1 MWRDCAIT
9 CGISPLNVLQNHEM
23 TNHNEILDSEQ
34 HTCTVDLLKH
44 LDNSHPLKALSI
56 AMSGAMYL
64 PVNTVFLMGLAVFS
78 SIACRRY
85 VVNYQYGG
93 DVPIGIYAV
102 AEQPSGTGKSWCL
115 TTFQKPFFKVHHAR
129 FEQYKTDLNRLK
141 SIPKDE
147 LTDDD
152 KLALKDLLANLPP
165 PLFATNATP
174 EALEQYINNTNGFF
188 SAVSSE
194 QGLFNS
200 LLGLSYGDNKKANN
214 NDLILNAYD
223 GGYMNSMRVG
233 RDGYQGY
240 VIGGV
245 ALFAQQG
252 SIEKVIE
259 ASGGTGLSERF
270 LMLAEPHNL
279 GKRDRTKS
287 TAIDKN
293 ALDAYNEI
301 AERLANGALNN
312 VKSDLAALNI
322 SNNGHRLMNEYLNI
336 IEPHLVNGGKFSHAF
351 LRGAAGKLNIQV
363 MKIAA
368 NLHLLAGGLFEPDI
382 DDKHVKAAIGI
393 TQELFEANI
402 NLCHDKGIMGTKAE
416 YTAVLN
422 YLASKNGARVEREIV
437 NSLRNTTPFKTFT
450 GNKSALIKSTLTEM
464 VEQRL
469 LSEFFEYG
477 KTMYSLG

>member
-1 MWRDCAIT
+1 
-9 CGISPLNVLQNHEM
+9 L
-23 TNHNEILDSEQ
+23 
-34 HTCTVDLLKH
+34 
-44 LDNSHPLKALSI
+44 
-56 AMSGAMYL
+56 
-64 PVNTVFLMGLAVFS
+64 FS
-78 SIACRRY
+78 
-85 VVNYQYGG
+85 
-93 DVPIGIYAV
+93 
-102 AEQPSGTGKSWCL
+102 
-115 TTFQKPFFKVHHAR
+115 TT
-129 FEQYKTDLNRLK
+129 
-141 SIPKDE
+141 
-147 LTDDD
+147 
-152 KLALKDLLANLPP
+152 KDLSANPPP

-214 NDLILNAYD
+214 NDLVLNAYD
-223 GGYMNSMRVG
+223 GGHINSMRVG
-233 RDGYQGY
+233 REGYNGG
-240 VIGGV
+240 VIGAIV
-245 ALFAQQG
+245 LFAQQG

-301 AERLANGALNN
+301 AERLGNSALNN
-312 VKSDLAALNI
+312 VKSDLSTLNI
-322 SNNGHRLMNEYLNI
+322 STNGHRLIAEYLNI
-336 IEPHLVNGGKFSHAF
+336 IEPHLANGGKFSHAF

-368 NLHLLAGGLFEPDI
+368 NLHLLAGDLFESDI

-416 YTAVLN
+416 YTAVINCLSN
-422 YLASKNGARVEREIV
+422 KGAKTERELV
-437 NSLRNTTPFKTFT
+437 NSLRDTVPFKSFT
-450 GNKSALIKSTLTEM
+450 GNKSALIKTTLDEM
-464 VEQRL
+464 TNQNIVTVITNKD
-469 LSEFFEYG
+469 G
-477 KTMYSLG
+477 KACYSVV

>member
-1 MWRDCAIT
+1 MI
-9 CGISPLNVLQNHEM
+9 QNL
-23 TNHNEILDSEQ
+23 THNAILDSEQ

-44 LDNSHPLKALSI
+44 LDDLHPLKALSV

-93 DVPIGIYAV
+93 DMPIGLYAV

-152 KLALKDLLANLPP
+152 KLALKDLVANLPP

-214 NDLILNAYD
+214 NDLVLNAYD
-223 GGYMNSMRVG
+223 GGHINSMRVG
-233 RDGYQGY
+233 REGYNGG
-240 VIGGV
+240 VIGAIV
-245 ALFAQQG
+245 LFAQQG

-287 TAIDKN
+287 TAIDKT

-301 AERLANGALNN
+301 AERLANSALSN
-312 VKSDLAALNI
+312 VKSDLSALNI
-322 SNNGHRLMNEYLNI
+322 SNNGHRLIAEYLNV
-336 IEPHLVNGGKFSHAF
+336 IEPHLANGGKFSHAF

-393 TQELFEANI
+393 THELFEANI

-416 YTAVLN
+416 YTAILSLFDN
-422 YLASKNGARVEREIV
+422 DQRPRTERNIIKIK
-437 NSLRNTTPFKTFT
+437 TCTQPFKNFT
-450 GNKSALIKSTLTEM
+450 GNKSVLIRKTLAEMTE
-464 VEQRL
+464 QGL
-469 LSEFFEYG
+469 LNSFLDATG
-477 KTMYSLG
+477 KLFYELAQ